1 MDAPR
6 LSVVIPTRHRDGDL
20 ATCLEALRPQVG
32 PASAEVIVTDDGSE
46 STARAMIEARFPFV
60 RWTEGP
66 RRGPASNRNH
76 GARQARGEL
85 IVFVD
90 DDVVPARDFLARYAA
105 SISPDVDVYEGRTT
119 CEAGIRSPLEHSPV
133 NETGGNLWSCNL
145 MVRRSFWESFGGF
158 DEDFPFPHLEDT
170 VFRERLQ
177 RAGVRVLFVR
187 DAVVDHPPRRLA
199 PPQTLGRYHESFFVY
214 SYKYAGH
221 APSKGGFFR
230 DLLRNRVYRVAR
242 HPVGRDSV
250 AALVG
255 VLVEGAH
262 VWRHWDE
269 WDRKWR
275 SSKAG

>member
-6 LSVVIPTRHRDGDL
+6 LSVVIPTRHRDRDL
-20 ATCLEALRPQVG
+20 SVCLEALRPQVES
-32 PASAEVIVTDDGSE
+32 AAAEVIVTDDGSE
-46 STARAMIEARFPFV
+46 STARTLIEARFPFA

-76 GARQARGEL
+76 GARQARGAL
-85 IVFVD
+85 IVFLD
-90 DDVVPARDFLARYAA
+90 DDVVPARDLLARYAA
-105 SISPDVDVYEGRTT
+105 AVSPDVDVYEGRTT
-119 CEAGIRSPLEHSPV
+119 CEAGVRSPLEHAPV
-133 NETGGNLWSCNL
+133 NEAGGNLWSCNL
-145 MVRRSFWESFGGF
+145 MVRRAFWESFGGF
-158 DEDFPFPHLEDT
+158 DEDFPYPHLEDT

-177 RAGVRVLFVR
+177 RAGVHVRFVH

-199 PPQTLGRYHESFFVY
+199 PPRTLGRYHESFFVY
-214 SYKYAGH
+214 SYKYEGR
-221 APSKGGFFR
+221 APSKGDFFR

-275 SSKAG
+275 SVKAG